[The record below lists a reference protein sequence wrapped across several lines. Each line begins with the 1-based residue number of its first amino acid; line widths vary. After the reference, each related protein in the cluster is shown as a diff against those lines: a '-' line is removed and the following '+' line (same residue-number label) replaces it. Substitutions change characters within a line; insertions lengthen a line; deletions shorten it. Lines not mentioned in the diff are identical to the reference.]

1 MEGVME
7 GTEKAASPLRAE
19 AVGMEAAIL
28 KKSLDLSHAVIMAVV
43 VVAMGRGL
51 GVVMCAPLFYYCWQN
66 NHRMAIT

>member
-7 GTEKAASPLRAE
+7 GAEKAASPLRAE
-19 AVGMEAAIL
+19 AAGMEAIL

-51 GVVMCAPLFYYCWQN
+51 GVEMCAPLFYSCWRN
-66 NHRMAIT
+66 SHRMAIT